1 MNQTDLDHRLA
12 RVRGPLVVPAV
23 PPVPTEPRASAHFL
37 VDGKRVY
44 GIRQKPKKGSD
55 LRRQYEA
62 TVGKSGKHCASRA
75 VPKSPGKPS
84 DSPLFV
90 EGLSRSPLMLTVKCA
105 LALLWPGPWAWTA
118 SPPATR
124 STPCSARSPPGT
136 SSRWT
141 ASTGPTSMRRPDSIE
156 V

>member
-75 VPKSPGKPS
+75 VPQSPGKPS

-90 EGLSRSPLMLTVKCA
+90 EWLSPGLTHQVRK
-105 LALLWPGPWAWTA
+105 LLWDKMLQFSVRGDTIPKFLPVKDLQIRCVCPGALPKFF
-118 SPPATR
+118 
-124 STPCSARSPPGT
+124 
-136 SSRWT
+136 
-141 ASTGPTSMRRPDSIE
+141 D
-156 V
+156 

>member
-90 EGLSRSPLMLTVKCA
+90 EGLSRSPLMLTLKCA
-105 LALLWPGPWAWTA
+105 LALRLPVPQELGRAPF
-118 SPPATR
+118 PHPAHRTR
-124 STPCSARSPPGT
+124 RA
-136 SSRWT
+136 
-141 ASTGPTSMRRPDSIE
+141 